1 MPHLS
6 GCVPKVAVETSVGS
20 QSLPVRTAA
29 LARATEKPDTVG
41 EGIYF

>member
-1 MPHLS
+1 
-6 GCVPKVAVETSVGS
+6 
-20 QSLPVRTAA
+20 LPVRTAA